1 MRLAIETRG
10 CKACHKVVYNYYC
23 PYCDRPTYTAREL
36 YAAAE
41 RADKALRYTRGERL
55 AALARAVELS

>member
-1 MRLAIETRG
+1 VTLTARG
-10 CKACHKVVYNYYC
+10 CKACHKVVCSYYC
-23 PYCDRPTYTAREL
+23 PYCGRLTYTAREL

-55 AALARAVELS
+55 DALAQAVELS

>member
-1 MRLAIETRG
+1 MTLTARG
-10 CKACHKVVYNYYC
+10 CKACHKVVCSYYC
-23 PYCDRPTYTAREL
+23 PYCDRLTYTAREL